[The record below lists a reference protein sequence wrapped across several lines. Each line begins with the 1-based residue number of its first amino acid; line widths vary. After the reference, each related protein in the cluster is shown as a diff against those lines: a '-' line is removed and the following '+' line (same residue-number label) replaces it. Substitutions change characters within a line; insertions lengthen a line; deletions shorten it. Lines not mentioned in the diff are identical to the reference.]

1 MKEIGAGGSG
11 DRSSVRSMWHGPKE
25 SQTSAQLQ
33 ERFGQVDD
41 EFWSQ
46 N

>member
-1 MKEIGAGGSG
+1 MREKGAGGSE
-11 DRSSVRSMWHGPKE
+11 DRSFVKSTWHGLKE
-25 SQTSAQLQ
+25 SQTSAQLR

-46 N
+46 T